1 MTRAK
6 TKRTPHRPLVSTD
19 PRGLAARIAVT
30 RSSPRRFQPT
40 RARCPPGYLTQDQR
54 GERSRSLIST
64 VAAAKATTPADDSGD
79 DDEDNDKDDVR
90 SIGKKGNDGGDD
102 EQGVKVGGVS
112 AAAKAAKPG
121 GDDSK
126 DDDDDEEEDKDNE
139 EVQKDGNKWGAKDD
153 DPSASM
159 GTGSSLSSPNE
170 AVTWVSFNLSY
181 VKYLL
186 YNL

>member
-40 RARCPPGYLTQDQR
+40 RARCPPGYLTQDQT
-54 GERSRSLIST
+54 GERSRSSIST
-64 VAAAKATTPADDSGD
+64 VAAAKATKPADDSGD
-79 DDEDNDKDDVR
+79 DDNNDDEDDVR

-102 EQGVKVGGVS
+102 KQRVKEGGMS

-121 GDDSK
+121 GDHFEDDNDHK
-126 DDDDDEEEDKDNE
+126 DENEDNK
-139 EVQKDGNKWGAKDD
+139 EVQKGGN
-153 DPSASM
+153 
-159 GTGSSLSSPNE
+159 
-170 AVTWVSFNLSY
+170 
-181 VKYLL
+181 
-186 YNL
+186 